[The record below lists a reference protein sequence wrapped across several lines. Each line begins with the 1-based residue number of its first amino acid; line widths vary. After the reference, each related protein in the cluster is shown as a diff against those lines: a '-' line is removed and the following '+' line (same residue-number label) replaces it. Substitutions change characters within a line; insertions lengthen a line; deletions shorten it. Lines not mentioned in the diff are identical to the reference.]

1 MCPRATPRRETEVE
15 RLLIVGALHPNPRR
29 FKRLR
34 TYTVDEIAR
43 LAPAHKNTVRRW
55 LREGLTPIDDKRP
68 TYVLGRTVIEFLE
81 ERRRISKKPCPPGFI
96 FCLPCRGLKEPTGRK
111 AELVL
116 SHLTTGNL
124 RGRCPD
130 CGRLMHRRVSLAKLA
145 LVRGQLD
152 ITSTE
157 AGTRLRETTDAS
169 VNSDSSKDERDHGN
183 A

>member
-1 MCPRATPRRETEVE
+1 
-15 RLLIVGALHPNPRR
+15 VGALHPNPRR
-29 FKRLR
+29 FKQLR
-34 TYTVDEIAR
+34 TYTIDEIAR
-43 LAPAHKNTVRRW
+43 IAPAHKNTVRRW
-55 LREGLTPIDDKRP
+55 ITKEGLAPIDDKRP

-81 ERRRISKKPCPPGFI
+81 ERRRRSKKSCPPGFI
-96 FCLPCRGLKEPTGRK
+96 FCLPCREPKDPVGRK

-145 LVRGQLD
+145 AVRGQLD

-157 AGTRLRETTDAS
+157 AGPRLRETTEAS
-169 VNSDSSKDERDHGN
+169 VNGDSSKDDSDHGN